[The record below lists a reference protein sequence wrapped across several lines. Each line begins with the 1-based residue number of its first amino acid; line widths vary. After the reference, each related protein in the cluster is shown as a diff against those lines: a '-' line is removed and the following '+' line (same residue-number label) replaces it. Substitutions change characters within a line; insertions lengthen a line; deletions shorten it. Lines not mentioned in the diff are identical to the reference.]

1 MPSLTTHAAVPDA
14 VPDTDA
20 DAGTVPHTE
29 AGNEAGTVPHTGA
42 VPGAEA
48 VPQAT
53 AAGSTLEDGRT
64 RRRLNSFDRAVDAF
78 LDLVESGNEA
88 PTAQQIA
95 ERSGISVRTV
105 FRLTEDIESL
115 HAAGILRQMERT
127 AHLYI
132 TLPKTGP
139 LTARLRMLVKNRVDV
154 FEAIAPVRRFGERLA
169 ASSPGIADGLALH
182 HLVLRSQV
190 AEVFER
196 ELKEKPRHRRATAL
210 DAIDVA
216 ASWENWDLLRQ
227 GKGLSVTSAAR
238 VMEVLIAGAVRG

>member
-1 MPSLTTHAAVPDA
+1 MPALTSRDA
-14 VPDTDA
+14 T
-20 DAGTVPHTE
+20 AG
-29 AGNEAGTVPHTGA
+29 AGNEPAPPPAAAPAPAAT
-42 VPGAEA
+42 EA
-48 VPQAT
+48 P
-53 AAGSTLEDGRT
+53 LEDGRT
-64 RRRLNSFDRAVDAF
+64 RRRLNSYERAVDAF
-78 LDLVESGNEA
+78 LDLIESGNDT

-132 TLPKTGP
+132 TLPKTG
-139 LTARLRMLVKNRVDV
+139 LLATRMRVLVKNRVDV
-154 FEAIAPVRRFGERLA
+154 FEAIAPVRRFAERMA
-169 ASSPGIADGLALH
+169 TTSPSIAEGLELH
-182 HLVLRSQV
+182 HLVLRTQV

-196 ELKEKPRHRRATAL
+196 ELNDKPRQRRAIAL

-216 ASWENWDLLRQ
+216 ASWENWQLLRQ

-238 VMEVLIAGAVRG
+238 VMELLIAGAVRG

>member
-1 MPSLTTHAAVPDA
+1 MPSLTTRGV
-14 VPDTDA
+14 
-20 DAGTVPHTE
+20 
-29 AGNEAGTVPHTGA
+29 
-42 VPGAEA
+42 VPGADARTEA
-48 VPQAT
+48 DTEPADLDPDP
-53 AAGSTLEDGRT
+53 AEAAAEAGSSDPGRPPALEDGRT
-64 RRRLNSFDRAVDAF
+64 RRRLNSFERAVDAF
-78 LDLVESGNEA
+78 LDLIESGNDA

-139 LTARLRMLVKNRVDV
+139 LATRLRMLVKNRVDV
-154 FEAIAPVRRFGERLA
+154 FETIAPVRRFADRM
-169 ASSPGIADGLALH
+169 ASTSPPIAEGLELH
-182 HLVLRSQV
+182 HLVLRTQV

-196 ELKEKPRHRRATAL
+196 ELKAKPRHRRATAL

-216 ASWENWDLLRQ
+216 ASWENWELLRQ

>member
-1 MPSLTTHAAVPDA
+1 MQSLSPRGATPEAGDA
-14 VPDTDA
+14 DTDA
-20 DAGTVPHTE
+20 DTGGGATPEVDPEPPAGAGE
-29 AGNEAGTVPHTGA
+29 APLG
-42 VPGAEA
+42 
-48 VPQAT
+48 
-53 AAGSTLEDGRT
+53 DGRT
-64 RRRLNSFDRAVDAF
+64 RRRLNSFERAVDAF
-78 LDLVESGNEA
+78 LDLVESGNDA

-105 FRLTEDIESL
+105 FRLTADIESL

-127 AHLYI
+127 AHLYV

-139 LTARLRMLVKNRVDV
+139 LTTRMRMLVKNRIDV
-154 FEAIAPVRRFGERLA
+154 FEAIAPVRRFAERMA
-169 ASSPGIADGLALH
+169 PTSKSIAEGLELH
-182 HLVLRSQV
+182 HLVLRTQV

-196 ELKEKPRHRRATAL
+196 ELSEKPRHRRATAL

-216 ASWENWDLLRQ
+216 ASWENWELLRQ